1 MLTLSSVEY
10 SCSCGMNYGRFVGWF
25 DSELCCEIRTRV
37 AILYSNRDFKRNIH
51 KIFWEC
57 LLLPVWDT
65 VVNVR

>member
-1 MLTLSSVEY
+1 
-10 SCSCGMNYGRFVGWF
+10 MNYGRFVGWF

-65 VVNVR
+65 VVNVW